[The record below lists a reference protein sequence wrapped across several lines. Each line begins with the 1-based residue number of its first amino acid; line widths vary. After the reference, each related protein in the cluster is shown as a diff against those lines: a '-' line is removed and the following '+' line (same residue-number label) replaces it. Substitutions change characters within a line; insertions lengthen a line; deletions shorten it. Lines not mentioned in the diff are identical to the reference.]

1 MTPFDFI
8 NAISYS
14 KEDMFKDP
22 QAEKD
27 YAPFIVN
34 RGLSYFSDSIFFA
47 NEMNKYNT
55 IPKQWQFEFL
65 KNSISKRKRFSKWA
79 KKTPV
84 TDKVTLIQDAYKY
97 STEKAID
104 AASILSEEQFE
115 YLKQQ
120 MDKGGT
126 S

>member
-65 KNSISKRKRFSKWA
+65 KNSIPKRKRFSKWA

-84 TDKVTLIQDAYKY
+84 TDKVTLIQDVYKY

-104 AASILSEEQFE
+104 AASILSEEHFE